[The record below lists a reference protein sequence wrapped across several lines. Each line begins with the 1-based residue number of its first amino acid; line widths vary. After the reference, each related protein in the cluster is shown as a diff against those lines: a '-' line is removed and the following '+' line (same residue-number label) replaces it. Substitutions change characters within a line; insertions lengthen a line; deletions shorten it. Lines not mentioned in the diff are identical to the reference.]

1 MVKITTD
8 TTSMYTV
15 SEGKAMGIDLVPMT
29 LIAGDK
35 SYREIEE
42 INVDELKELIE
53 AGVKLTTSQPA
64 VGEVMDLFEEAS
76 EESPILHITMGAN
89 FSGAY
94 SSACAVKEMM
104 DDDVKEFITVYES
117 GTVCGINWAMVNIAK
132 DMADKG
138 FSVEE
143 IVKVLDHIKA
153 NDRNNMLP
161 QDFAMVQRGGR
172 VSEEERK
179 LDPSLN
185 IVPVLAFNEDRS
197 RFVALGVMPSLK
209 PAIERVIEEFKNTGV
224 DGKYFIT
231 IAQSYCMED
240 AEMAKAMLDEAFP
253 DCNKKI
259 FTLTPVFTVQS
270 GTRCVSIQAFLD
282 PAKNNLY

>member
-15 SEGKAMGIDLVPMT
+15 AEGKAMGIDLVPMT

-42 INVDELKELIE
+42 INVDELKVLIE
-53 AGVKLTTSQPA
+53 EGVKLTTSQPA

-104 DDDVKEFITVYES
+104 DDDVKDFITVYES
-117 GTVCGINWAMVNIAK
+117 GTVCGVNWVMVNIAK

-138 FSVEE
+138 HTVEE

-153 NDRNNMLP
+153 NDRNHMLP

-185 IVPVLAFNEDRS
+185 IVPVLGFNEDRS

-209 PAIERVIEEFKNTGV
+209 PAVEKVIEQFKATGV
-224 DGKYFIT
+224 DEKFFIT
-231 IAQSYCMED
+231 IAQSYCMDD

-253 DCNKKI
+253 DCSKKI

-282 PAKNNLY
+282 PAKNELY

>member
-29 LIAGDK
+29 LIADDK

-64 VGEVMDLFEEAS
+64 VGEVMDLFEHAS
-76 EESPILHITMGAN
+76 EETPILHITMGAN

-104 DDDVKEFITVYES
+104 DDDIKDFITVYES

-138 FSVEE
+138 HTVEE

-197 RFVALGVMPSLK
+197 RFISLGIMPTLK
-209 PAIERVIEEFKNTGV
+209 PAIEKVIEEFKNSGV

-240 AEMAKAMLDEAFP
+240 AQMAKAMLDEAFP
-253 DCNKKI
+253 DCSKKI

-282 PAKNNLY
+282 PAKNELY

>member
-64 VGEVMDLFEEAS
+64 VGEVMNLFEEAS

-138 FSVEE
+138 FAVEE

-253 DCNKKI
+253 DCSKKI

>member
-64 VGEVMDLFEEAS
+64 VGEVMDLFEQAS
-76 EESPILHITMGAN
+76 EETPILHITMGAN

-104 DDDVKEFITVYES
+104 DDDIKDFITVYES

-138 FSVEE
+138 HTVEE
-143 IVKVLDHIKA
+143 IVKVLNHIKA

-179 LDPSLN
+179 MDPSLN

-197 RFVALGVMPSLK
+197 RFISLGIMPTLK
-209 PAIERVIEEFKNTGV
+209 PAIEKVIEEFKNSGV

-240 AEMAKAMLDEAFP
+240 AQMAKAMLDEAFP
-253 DCNKKI
+253 DCSKKI

-282 PAKNNLY
+282 PDKNELY

>member
-64 VGEVMDLFEEAS
+64 VGEVMDLFEQAS
-76 EESPILHITMGAN
+76 EETPILHITMGAN

-104 DDDVKEFITVYES
+104 DDDIKDFITVYES

-138 FSVEE
+138 HTVEE

-179 LDPSLN
+179 MDPSLN

-197 RFVALGVMPSLK
+197 RFISLGIMPTLK
-209 PAIERVIEEFKNTGV
+209 PAIEKVIEEFKNSGV

-240 AEMAKAMLDEAFP
+240 AQMAKAMLDEAFP
-253 DCNKKI
+253 DCSKKI

-282 PAKNNLY
+282 PAKNELY

>member
-15 SEGKAMGIDLVPMT
+15 AEGKEMGIDLVPMT

-42 INVDELKELIE
+42 INVDELKVLIE
-53 AGVKLTTSQPA
+53 EGVKLTTSQPA

-104 DDDVKEFITVYES
+104 DDDVKDFITVYES
-117 GTVCGINWAMVNIAK
+117 GTVCGVNWVMVNIAK

-138 FSVEE
+138 HTVEE

-153 NDRNNMLP
+153 NDRNHMLP

-185 IVPVLAFNEDRS
+185 IVPVLGFNEDRS

-209 PAIERVIEEFKNTGV
+209 PAVEKVIEQFKATGV
-224 DGKYFIT
+224 DEKYFIT

-253 DCNKKI
+253 DCSKKI

-282 PAKNNLY
+282 PAKNELY

>member
-8 TTSMYTV
+8 TTSMYTPA
-15 SEGKAMGIDLVPMT
+15 EGKAMGIDLVPMT

-42 INVDELKELIE
+42 INVDELKVLIE
-53 AGVKLTTSQPA
+53 DGVKLTTSQPA

-76 EESPILHITMGAN
+76 EETPILHITMGAN

-104 DDDVKEFITVYES
+104 DDDVRDHITVYES
-117 GTVCGINWAMVNIAK
+117 GTVCGVNWAMVNIAK

-138 FSVEE
+138 HTVEE
-143 IVKVLDHIKA
+143 IVKVLDYIKE

-209 PAIERVIEEFKNTGV
+209 PAVEKVIDELKHSGV
-224 DGKYFIT
+224 DEKYFIT

-253 DCNKKI
+253 DCSKKI

-282 PAKNNLY
+282 PAKNRLY

>member
-1 MVKITTD
+1 M
-8 TTSMYTV
+8 
-15 SEGKAMGIDLVPMT
+15 
-29 LIAGDK
+29 
-35 SYREIEE
+35 
-42 INVDELKELIE
+42 N
-53 AGVKLTTSQPA
+53 
-64 VGEVMDLFEEAS
+64 LFEEAS

-224 DGKYFIT
+224 DDKYFIT

-253 DCNKKI
+253 DCSKKI

>member
-29 LIAGDK
+29 LIAGEK

-42 INVDELKELIE
+42 INVDELKALIE

>member
-15 SEGKAMGIDLVPMT
+15 SEGKAMGIDLVSMT
-29 LIAGDK
+29 LIADDK

-64 VGEVMDLFEEAS
+64 VGEVMDLFEQAS
-76 EESPILHITMGAN
+76 EETPILHITMGAN

-104 DDDVKEFITVYES
+104 DDDIKDFITVYES

-138 FSVEE
+138 HTVEE

-197 RFVALGVMPSLK
+197 RFISLGIMPTLK
-209 PAIERVIEEFKNTGV
+209 PAIEKVIEEFKNSGV

-253 DCNKKI
+253 DCSKKI

-282 PAKNNLY
+282 PAKNELY

>member
-15 SEGKAMGIDLVPMT
+15 AEGKEMGIDLVPMT
-29 LIAGDK
+29 LIAGEK

-42 INVDELKELIE
+42 INVDELKVLIE
-53 AGVKLTTSQPA
+53 EGVKLTTSQPA

-89 FSGAY
+89 LSGAY

-104 DDDVKEFITVYES
+104 DDDIQDHITVYES
-117 GTVCGINWAMVNIAK
+117 GTVCGVNWVMVNVAK
-132 DMADKG
+132 AMADKG
-138 FSVEE
+138 YTVEE

-153 NDRNNMLP
+153 NDRNHMLP

-185 IVPVLAFNEDRS
+185 IVPVLAFNEDKS
-197 RFVALGVMPSLK
+197 RFIALGVMPSLK
-209 PAIERVIEEFKNTGV
+209 PAVEKVIEQFKATGV
-224 DGKYFIT
+224 DDKYFIT

-253 DCNKKI
+253 DCDKKI

-282 PAKNNLY
+282 PAKNELY

>member
-224 DGKYFIT
+224 DDKYFIT

-253 DCNKKI
+253 DCSKKI

-282 PAKNNLY
+282 PVKNNLY

>member
-15 SEGKAMGIDLVPMT
+15 SEGKAMDIDLVPMT

-138 FSVEE
+138 FAIEE

-209 PAIERVIEEFKNTGV
+209 PAIERVIEEFKNSGV

-231 IAQSYCMED
+231 IAQAYCMED

-253 DCNKKI
+253 DCSKKI

>member
-15 SEGKAMGIDLVPMT
+15 AEGKEMGIDLVPMT

-42 INVDELKELIE
+42 INVDELKVLIE
-53 AGVKLTTSQPA
+53 EGVKLTTSQPA

-104 DDDVKEFITVYES
+104 DDDVKDFITVYES
-117 GTVCGINWAMVNIAK
+117 GTVCGVNWVMVNIAK

-138 FSVEE
+138 HTVEE

-153 NDRNNMLP
+153 NDRNHMLP

-185 IVPVLAFNEDRS
+185 IVPVLGFNEDRS

-209 PAIERVIEEFKNTGV
+209 PAVEKVIEQFKATGV
-224 DGKYFIT
+224 DEKFFIT

-253 DCNKKI
+253 DCSKKI

-282 PAKNNLY
+282 PAKNELY

>member
-64 VGEVMDLFEEAS
+64 VGEVMDLFEHAS
-76 EESPILHITMGAN
+76 EETPILHITMGAN

-104 DDDVKEFITVYES
+104 DDDIKDFITVYES

-138 FSVEE
+138 HTVEE

-197 RFVALGVMPSLK
+197 RFISLGIMPTLK
-209 PAIERVIEEFKNTGV
+209 PAIEKVIEEFKNSGV

-240 AEMAKAMLDEAFP
+240 AQMAKAMLDEAFP
-253 DCNKKI
+253 DCSKKI

-282 PAKNNLY
+282 PAKNELY

>member
-15 SEGKAMGIDLVPMT
+15 GEGKAMGIDLVPMT

-64 VGEVMDLFEEAS
+64 VGEVMNLFEEAS

-224 DGKYFIT
+224 DDKYFIT

-253 DCNKKI
+253 DCSKKI

>member
-8 TTSMYTV
+8 TTSMLTIA
-15 SEGKAMGIDLVPMT
+15 EGKAMGIDLVPMT
-29 LIAGDK
+29 LIDGDK
-35 SYREIEE
+35 DYREIEE
-42 INVDELKELIE
+42 INVDEVKQLIE
-53 AGVKLTTSQPA
+53 AGHKLTTSQPA
-64 VGEVMDLFEEAS
+64 VGEVIGLFRMANEEN
-76 EESPILHITMGAN
+76 PILHITMGAN
-89 FSGAY
+89 LSGAY
-94 SSACAVKEMM
+94 SSACLAKNMM
-104 DDDVKEFITVYES
+104 PADIQNFITVYES
-117 GTVCGINWAMVNIAK
+117 GTVCGVNWAMVNIAK

-153 NDRNNMLP
+153 NDRNHMLP

-172 VSEEERK
+172 ISEEERK

-185 IVPVLAFNEDRS
+185 IVPVLAFNEDKS
-197 RFVALGVMPSLK
+197 RFVALSVEPSLK
-209 PAIERVIEEFKNTGV
+209 PAVEKVIETFKNSGV

-253 DCNKKI
+253 DCGKKI

-282 PAKNNLY
+282 PAKNELY

>member
-64 VGEVMDLFEEAS
+64 VGEVMDLFEQAS
-76 EESPILHITMGAN
+76 EETPILHITMGAN

-104 DDDVKEFITVYES
+104 DDDIKDFITVYES

-138 FSVEE
+138 HTVEE
-143 IVKVLDHIKA
+143 IVKVLNHIKA

-209 PAIERVIEEFKNTGV
+209 PAIEKVIEEFKNSGV

-240 AEMAKAMLDEAFP
+240 AQMAKAMLDEAFP
-253 DCNKKI
+253 DCSKKI

-282 PAKNNLY
+282 PAKNELY

>member
-143 IVKVLDHIKA
+143 IIKVLDHIKA

-259 FTLTPVFTVQS
+259 FTPVFTVQS

>member
-64 VGEVMDLFEEAS
+64 VGEVMDLFEHAS
-76 EESPILHITMGAN
+76 EETPILHITMGAN

-104 DDDVKEFITVYES
+104 DDDIKDFITVYES

-138 FSVEE
+138 HTVEE

-179 LDPSLN
+179 MDPSLN

-197 RFVALGVMPSLK
+197 RFISLGIMPTLK
-209 PAIERVIEEFKNTGV
+209 PAIEKVIEEFKNSGV

-240 AEMAKAMLDEAFP
+240 AQMAKAMLDEAFP
-253 DCNKKI
+253 DCSKKI

-282 PAKNNLY
+282 PAKNELY